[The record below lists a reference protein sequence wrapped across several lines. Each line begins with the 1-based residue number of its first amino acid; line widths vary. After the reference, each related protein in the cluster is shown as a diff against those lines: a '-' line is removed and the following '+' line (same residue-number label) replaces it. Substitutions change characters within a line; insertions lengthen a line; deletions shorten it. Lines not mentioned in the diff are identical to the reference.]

1 MKQVIC
7 PKCGKTFSF
16 DESRYDAS
24 CNISFICPACRKRFL
39 MTLPEIDACHKNDID
54 TSLGFIT
61 VLENAFGYR
70 QEFPLH
76 AGDNIIGR
84 ASKVRKWIY
93 PSKRATWAWIV
104 ATASSMWKK
113 KAIDR
118 YSRSETIPVS
128 PAHSSAMNCWAI
140 GNARYYTTAMW
151 WR

>member
-61 VLENAFGYR
+61 VLEMRSDTGKNFLYTQA
-70 QEFPLH
+70 
-76 AGDNIIGR
+76 II
-84 ASKVRKWIY
+84 
-93 PSKRATWAWIV
+93 
-104 ATASSMWKK
+104 
-113 KAIDR
+113 
-118 YSRSETIPVS
+118 
-128 PAHSSAMNCWAI
+128 
-140 GNARYYTTAMW
+140 
-151 WR
+151 

>member
-84 ASKVRKWIY
+84 AFERYGSGYTHRNERHEHGSSPLHYQCERKRQ
-93 PSKRATWAWIV
+93 STDTHGQRQ
-104 ATASSMWKK
+104 SQSH
-113 KAIDR
+113 R
-118 YSRSETIPVS
+118 HIP
-128 PAHSSAMNCWAI
+128 PP
-140 GNARYYTTAMW
+140 
-151 WR
+151 